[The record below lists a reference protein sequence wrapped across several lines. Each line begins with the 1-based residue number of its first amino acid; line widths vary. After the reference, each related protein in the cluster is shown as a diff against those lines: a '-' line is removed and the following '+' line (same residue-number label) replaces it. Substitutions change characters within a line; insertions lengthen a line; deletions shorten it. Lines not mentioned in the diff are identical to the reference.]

1 MIPGAAGLTT
11 TCLHLAEVA
20 LPDQPVCFDSA
31 VLVARVS
38 RFQVG

>member
-20 LPDQPVCFDSA
+20 LPDQPVCLVNTAIDS
-31 VLVARVS
+31 VD
-38 RFQVG
+38 